1 MYRKLSLVRRKAK
14 ELNIKGKIENSDKVN
29 KRFMITL
36 DDNSVIHFGLWPYKG
51 RGAFIDHHDEKIKSA
66 WQARHTKIMLK
77 DGSPAYLNIY
87 SPNYYNWHLL
97 W

>member
-1 MYRKLSLVRRKAK
+1 MYRKLSLVKRIAK
-14 ELNIKGKIENSDKVN
+14 DLNIKGKIENSDKVN

-36 DDNSVIHFGLWPYKG
+36 LDGTIIHFGQWLYKG
-51 RGAFIDHHDEKIKSA
+51 RGAYIDHHDEKIKSA
-66 WQARHTKIMLK
+66 WRARHSKIMK

-87 SPNYYNWHLL
+87 SPNYYNWNLL

>member
-1 MYRKLSLVRRKAK
+1 MYHKLSVVKRIAK
-14 ELNIKGKIENSDKVN
+14 ELNIKGKIEVSNKTN

-51 RGAFIDHHDEKIKSA
+51 RGAYIDHKDEQIASA
-66 WQARHTKIMLK
+66 WRARHSKVMLNNE
-77 DGSPAYLNIY
+77 PAYLNPNSPEYY
-87 SPNYYNWHLL
+87 SWHLL

>member
-1 MYRKLSLVRRKAK
+1 MYHKLSVVKRIAK
-14 ELNIKGKIENSDKVN
+14 ELNIKGKIEVSDKKN

-51 RGAFIDHHDEKIKSA
+51 RGAYIDHKDEQIASA
-66 WQARHTKIMLK
+66 WRARHSKIMK
-77 DGSPAYLNIY
+77 DGEPAYLNPNSADYY
-87 SPNYYNWHLL
+87 SWHLL

>member
-1 MYRKLSLVRRKAK
+1 MYRKLSVVKRIAK

-36 DDNSVIHFGLWPYKG
+36 DNGDVLHFGLWPYKG
-51 RGAFIDHHDEKIKSA
+51 RGTFIDHHDDKLKSA
-66 WQARHTKIMLK
+66 WKARHSKIMK
-77 DGSPAYLNIY
+77 DGEPAYLNPNSADYY
-87 SPNYYNWHLL
+87 SWHLL

>member
-1 MYRKLSLVRRKAK
+1 MYRKLSVVKRLAK
-14 ELNIKGKIENSDKVN
+14 DLSIKGKLEISDRKN

-36 DDNSVIHFGLWPYKG
+36 DDGTNIHFGQYPYKG

-66 WQARHTKIMLK
+66 WQARHSKVMLNNK
-77 DGSPAYLNIY
+77 PAYLNIY
-87 SPNYYNWHLL
+87 SPEYYSYHLL

>member
-1 MYRKLSLVRRKAK
+1 MYHKLSVVKRIAK
-14 ELNIKGKIENSDKVN
+14 ELNIKGKIEVSDKKN

-51 RGAFIDHHDEKIKSA
+51 RGAYIDHKDEKIKSA
-66 WQARHTKIMLK
+66 WQARHSKIMLK
-77 DGSPAYLNIY
+77 DGEPAYLNIY
-87 SPNYYNWHLL
+87 SPNYYNWNLL

>member
-1 MYRKLSLVRRKAK
+1 MYRKLSLVKRIAK
-14 ELNIKGKIENSDKVN
+14 ELTIKGKIEVSDKVN

-36 DDNSVIHFGLWPYKG
+36 LDGTIIHFGQWPFKG
-51 RGAFIDHHDEKIKSA
+51 CGTYIDHKDDKLKSA
-66 WQARHTKIMLK
+66 WKARHSKIMK

-87 SPNYYNWHLL
+87 SPNYYNWNLL